1 MTLAE
6 LSALAMEAPWFSN
19 LGEPDVDSEYVRIP
33 TLAPWANEQTGN
45 ESLEQ
50 IADQMDWLPSSRE
63 QDDPIHGRSLE
74 ERSEALGKKQEF
86 SKQSLAV
93 YKATLTALRK
103 FDGHPALKVGPHDFT
118 EAARAAALFAVRR
131 AAYEVLL
138 GEPGVWCRLMKVYR
152 AGHWPCGILPNKQI
166 VVL

>member
-1 MTLAE
+1 MTLEE
-6 LSALAMEAPWFSN
+6 LSALAMEAPWFSK
-19 LGEPDVDSEYVRIP
+19 LGEPDVASEYVRIP
-33 TLAPWANEQTGN
+33 TLAAWANQQAGN

-74 ERSEALGKKQEF
+74 ERSEAIGKKQEF
-86 SKQSLAV
+86 SQKSLAV
-93 YKATLTALRK
+93 YKTTLTTLRK
-103 FDGHPALKVGPHDFT
+103 FEGHPALKVGPHDFT

-138 GEPGVWCRLMKVYR
+138 GEPGFWCRLMKVYR
-152 AGHWPCGILPNKQI
+152 TGHWPCGILPNKQI
-166 VVL
+166 AVL